1 MVLVGINGLTFGA
14 GRKFR
19 PSIKIK
25 QNFTNKICVYN
36 TLK

>member
-14 GRKFR
+14 NRKFR
-19 PSIKIK
+19 PFTKIK
-25 QNFTNKICVYN
+25 QNFTNKICDHN